1 MLSDIE
7 IAQACKMR
15 PIGEIAAQAGIS
27 AEYLEL
33 YGKYK
38 AKLNLDIFQE
48 LQNRPDGKLLYVT
61 AITPTPAGEGKTCT
75 AVGLTQAL
83 GSLGKKVMLALRE
96 PSLGPVFG
104 VKGGATGGGYSQVL
118 PMDEI
123 NLHFTGD
130 IHAITAAHNLLAA
143 LVDNHLAH
151 GNSLGIEPKRV
162 VWRRVMDISDRQL
175 RHIVIGLGPK
185 GDGVMRESG
194 FDITVASEIMAIL
207 CLAADMKDLK
217 ERLSRI
223 LVAYN
228 RNGEAVYA
236 RDLKATGALALL
248 LKDALKPNLVQ
259 TTEGQPV
266 LIHGGPFAN
275 IAHGNNSV
283 IATKMALKLADY
295 VVTEGGFASD
305 LGAEKFFDIVS
316 RQGLKPDTVVL
327 VASIRALKSHGG
339 VDKAD
344 LGKENIT
351 ALLDGCSNL
360 ERHLSNLLN
369 VYHLPVVVAINR
381 FPSDTEAEIETLAAR
396 CRELGV
402 RFALSG
408 VVACGSAGG
417 RELANEVLNS
427 LTDPNHFQ
435 PAYSLEDSL
444 RTKIET
450 VAVKVYGAAG
460 VDFAKE
466 AESTLKSLV
475 ELGYDRL
482 PVCIAKTQ
490 NSLSDDP
497 KLKGAPTG
505 WRLTV
510 KELRLFSGAG
520 FVVAIAGQI
529 MTMPGLPKEPAA
541 EKIDILDDGTI
552 VGLF

>member
-15 PIGEIAAQAGIS
+15 PIGEIAAEAGIS
-27 AEYLEL
+27 GEYLEL
-33 YGKYK
+33 YGKHK
-38 AKLNLDIFQE
+38 AKLNLDIFHT
-48 LQNRPDGKLLYVT
+48 LHDKPDGKLLYVT

-83 GSLGKKVMLALRE
+83 GSLGKSVMLALRE

-130 IHAITAAHNLLAA
+130 IHAITSAHNLLAA
-143 LVDNHLAH
+143 LVDNHLTH
-151 GNSLGIEPKRV
+151 GNALGIEPKRV

-175 RHIVIGLGPK
+175 RHIVTGLGPK
-185 GDGVMRESG
+185 GDGVVRESG

-207 CLAADMKDLK
+207 CLAEDLKDLK
-217 ERLSRI
+217 ERLGRI

-228 RNGEAVYA
+228 TDGEPVYA
-236 RDLKATGALALL
+236 RDLKATGAMALL
-248 LKDALKPNLVQ
+248 LKDAIKPNLVQ
-259 TTEGQPV
+259 TIEGQPV

-283 IATKMALKLADY
+283 LATKMALKLADY

-316 RQGLKPDTVVL
+316 RQGLKPDTVIL

-339 VDKAD
+339 MAKED
-344 LGKENIT
+344 LGREDVP
-351 ALLDGCSNL
+351 ALTLGCSNL
-360 ERHLSNLLN
+360 ERHIANLRN

-381 FPSDTEAEIETLAAR
+381 FPSDTEAEIEALAAK
-396 CRELGV
+396 CREIGV
-402 RFALSG
+402 RFALSE
-408 VVACGSAGG
+408 VVAQGGQGG
-417 RELANEVLNS
+417 RELARAVLQS
-427 LTDPNHFQ
+427 LTDPNAFQ

-444 RTKIET
+444 RSKIET
-450 VAVKVYGAAG
+450 IAVKVYGAAG
-460 VDFAKE
+460 VDFTKE
-466 AESTLKSLV
+466 AELTLKNLGK
-475 ELGYDRL
+475 LGYDRL

-510 KELRLFSGAG
+510 RELRLFSGAG
-520 FVVAIAGQI
+520 FVVVIAGQI

-541 EKIDILDDGTI
+541 ERIDILDDGTI

>member
-7 IAQACKMR
+7 IAQAREMR
-15 PIGEIAAQAGIS
+15 PIGEIAARAGIPG
-27 AEYLEL
+27 EYLEL

-38 AKLNLDIFQE
+38 AKLNLDIFQA
-48 LQNRPDGKLLYVT
+48 LHNKPDGKLLYVT

-130 IHAITAAHNLLAA
+130 IHAITSAHNLLAA
-143 LVDNHLAH
+143 LVDNHLTH
-151 GNSLGIEPKRV
+151 GNALGIEPKRV

-185 GDGVMRESG
+185 GDGVLRESG

-228 RNGEAVYA
+228 TGGEPVYA
-236 RDLKATGALALL
+236 RDLKATGAMALL
-248 LKDALKPNLVQ
+248 LKEALKPNLVQ
-259 TTEGQPV
+259 TLEGQPV

-316 RQGLKPDTVVL
+316 RQGLKPDTVIL

-339 VDKAD
+339 VTKEELGREDVKAML
-344 LGKENIT
+344 LGC
-351 ALLDGCSNL
+351 DNL
-360 ERHLSNLLN
+360 ERHIGNLRN

-381 FPSDTEAEIETLAAR
+381 FPGDTDAEIEALADK

-402 RFALSG
+402 RFALST
-408 VVACGSAGG
+408 VVAEGGQGG
-417 RELANEVLNS
+417 RELALEVLNS
-427 LTDPNHFQ
+427 LTDPNRFQ
-435 PAYSLEDSL
+435 TVYSLEDSL
-444 RTKIET
+444 RSKIET
-450 VAVKVYGAAG
+450 IAVKVYGAAG
-460 VDFAKE
+460 VDFTKE
-466 AESTLKSLV
+466 AELALKNLV
-475 ELGYDRL
+475 KLGYDHL

-510 KELRLFSGAG
+510 RELRLFCGAG
-520 FVVAIAGQI
+520 FIVVIAGQI

-541 EKIDILDDGTI
+541 ERIDILDDGTI